1 MSDARAAGT
10 VELALRDGVA
20 RLTLS
25 RPDRH
30 NAFDEPMVAAL
41 AAAVARLE
49 REAALRCVVVAGAG
63 ASFSSG
69 ADLKMLDRL
78 DAAGARQFMVAAT
91 SAFRRLEQLDVPVI
105 AQVQG
110 FCLGGGFELALHCD
124 LIVAAAEAQLGL
136 PEAGIGLIPTAGA
149 SARLIASIGAMRAR
163 DLLYT
168 VRRVSGAE
176 AARIGLA
183 CEAVAPSELAGRV
196 EERARAIVAMPREG
210 IAAAKR
216 LVARRLAAEQAASWI
231 DELEA
236 FSALLR
242 ARGK

>member
-1 MSDARAAGT
+1 MSDARAGT
-10 VELALRDGVA
+10 VELALDGGVA

-30 NAFDEPMVAAL
+30 NAFDEAMVAAL
-41 AAAVARLE
+41 TDAVARLE
-49 REAALRCVVVAGAG
+49 GDGALRCVVLSGAG
-63 ASFSSG
+63 PSFSSG

-78 DAAGARQFMVAAT
+78 DAAGARDFMVAAT
-91 SAFRRLEQLDVPVI
+91 SAFRRLERLEVPVL
-105 AQVQG
+105 AEVHG

-124 LIVAAAEAQLGL
+124 LIVAAADAQLGL

-149 SARLIASIGAMRAR
+149 SARLIACVGAMRAR
-163 DLLYT
+163 ELLYT
-168 VRRVSGAE
+168 ARRLSGEE

-183 CEAVAPSELAGRV
+183 CDAVPRAELQARAD
-196 EERARAIVAMPREG
+196 ERARAIAGMPREG

-216 LVARRLAAEQAASWI
+216 LVARRLEAEHAASWI
-231 DELEA
+231 AELEA
-236 FSALLR
+236 FGALLK